1 MAITI
6 GRIPVSRSAMQKTAL
21 RRRRAIRLAT
31 YAILTVAGLIFAF
44 PLYWTI
50 SSSLQTWMELRSY
63 KPHLLPAVPQWHN
76 YVKVFQTVP
85 YARWLLNSFIII
97 GISLPGAMI
106 SATLAAYAFSR
117 FRFPGRDVWFI
128 IMLGTMM
135 LPSQV
140 LLIPQ
145 YLFYHKLGWINTYY
159 PLTIPSWLGG
169 GAFNIFLLRQFL
181 MSIPR
186 EMDEA
191 AIIDGAGSFR
201 ILWQVLVPLMKP
213 ALTTAIILG
222 FLGRWNEFFQPFIYL
237 NDKELFTAAVGL
249 QFFKVA
255 EMVDAAGEPRD
266 HLLMAASAIMSI
278 PAVIVFAGAQRYFV
292 QGVVMTGL
300 KM

>member
-6 GRIPVSRSAMQKTAL
+6 GSIPVSRSAMQKTAL

-31 YAILTVAGLIFAF
+31 YAVLTVAGLIFAF

-76 YVKVFQTVP
+76 YAKVFQTVP

-145 YLFYHKLGWINTYY
+145 YLFYHRLGWINTYY

-237 NDKELFTAAVGL
+237 NDKERFTAAVGL